1 MTDLQTVTTPVAEPG
16 VSGGWRTPAALYRMI
31 SSPALR
37 MILGWDLPRH
47 DLRVIDRRPGTVC
60 LEVGSGGGFYTSALK
75 EHLGRENTLIA
86 LDPSAAA
93 MRSLQQRLDGVP
105 GARMSYVA
113 GDGCKLPLA
122 DGEAD
127 TLFYGYSL
135 EEMPDPL
142 AAIREA
148 HRVLRPG
155 GEVVLFLWRPVFT
168 RRRRL
173 PVIALLD
180 ELFEARRASAGP
192 QNIRLTYRKPVSE
205 PEPHDSGRPFHA
217 RQQVHEPVHAA
228 NARGRL
234 GHQHR

>member
-1 MTDLQTVTTPVAEPG
+1 MTDLDLKTSTTHPAPPDVR
-16 VSGGWRTPAALYRMI
+16 GGWRTPDRLYRLI
-31 SSPALR
+31 SSPVLR

-47 DLRVIDRRPGTVC
+47 DLRVVSRHPGRIC
-60 LEVGSGGGFYTSALK
+60 LEVGSGGGFYTTALK
-75 EHLGRENTLIA
+75 AHLGSENDLIA
-86 LDPSAAA
+86 LDPSPSA
-93 MRSLQQRLDGVP
+93 MRSLQHQLNDKP

-122 DGEAD
+122 DNHAD

-155 GEVVLFLWRPVFT
+155 GELVLFLWRPVFT
-168 RRRRL
+168 RHRRR

-180 ELFEARRASAGP
+180 ELFERRRAAAGP
-192 QNIRLTYRKPVSE
+192 QNIRLVYRK
-205 PEPHDSGRPFHA
+205 
-217 RQQVHEPVHAA
+217 Q
-228 NARGRL
+228 
-234 GHQHR
+234 